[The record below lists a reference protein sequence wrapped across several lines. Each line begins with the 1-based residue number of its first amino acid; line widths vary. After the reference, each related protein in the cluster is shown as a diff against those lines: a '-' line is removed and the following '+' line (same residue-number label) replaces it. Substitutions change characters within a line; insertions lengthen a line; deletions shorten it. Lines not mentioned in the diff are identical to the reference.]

1 MTQDGDDRRSEDS
14 NQHIA
19 MDLDELSPPPSNE
32 KLLCIAFVSFQ
43 TFAMVQLGAS
53 IIAGSQAMLGDSIA
67 MMVDALAYLFNLI
80 AERKKEEYASK
91 LKQQNKLSPNMTS
104 FTRSKMVLKYRQYTY
119 KLELLPPLFSV
130 FILIVLTTFV
140 LKEAI
145 HTLILDRQR
154 DVTLQSDPDVN
165 LMVMFSFFNLL
176 LDILNVGCF
185 ASASHALG
193 YKTEMG
199 ETKETYRRIE
209 REDNDFDNDF
219 DNGVD
224 NYADYDDN
232 SEKIDTDKDKQSGN
246 ELFDATRTSGE
257 LHDCDDPFNGGK
269 NDDSTNLNMCSAYT
283 HVFADT
289 LRSVAVILASLLAK
303 FTNAITSEVADAAA
317 AVVVSLL
324 IFVTLFP
331 LIGGMIVTFTALR
344 DINRQLRM
352 KEMEEKEG
360 EKDQI
365 ELLRFAKI

>member
-1 MTQDGDDRRSEDS
+1 MSQDEEDRRSEDS

-43 TFAMVQLGAS
+43 SFAMVQLGAS

-91 LKQQNKLSPNMTS
+91 LQQQNKLSSTMTS
-104 FTRSKMVLKYRQYTY
+104 FTRSKMVLEYRQYTY
-119 KLELLPPLFSV
+119 KLELVPPIFSV
-130 FILIVLTTFV
+130 FVLIVLTTFV

-176 LDILNVGCF
+176 LDVLNVGCF

-199 ETKETYRRIE
+199 ETRETYRRIE
-209 REDNDFDNDF
+209 REDNDF

-232 SEKIDTDKDKQSGN
+232 SEKTDTEKDT
-246 ELFDATRTSGE
+246 TRTSGE
-257 LHDCDDPFNGGK
+257 LHDCDDPLNGGK
-269 NDDSTNLNMCSAYT
+269 NDDSINLNMCSAYT

-289 LRSVAVILASLLAK
+289 LRSLAVILASLLAK
-303 FTNAITSEVADAAA
+303 FTNTITSEVADAAA

-352 KEMEEKEG
+352 KEMEEKEEG
-360 EKDQI
+360 KDQI
-365 ELLRFAKI
+365 ELLRFAKIQCDPL